1 MRWIDI
7 FRAADNLSIKINEF
21 DSLNSGRLMTVLAV
35 DLYKDWHS
43 TPNVKKNLT
52 NNSEKQL

>member
-43 TPNVKKNLT
+43 SPNVKKKLN
-52 NNSEKQL
+52 K